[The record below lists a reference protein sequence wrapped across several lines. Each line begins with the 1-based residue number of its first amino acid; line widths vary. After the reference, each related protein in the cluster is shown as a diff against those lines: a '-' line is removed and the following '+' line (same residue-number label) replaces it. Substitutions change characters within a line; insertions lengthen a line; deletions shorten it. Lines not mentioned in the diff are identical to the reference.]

1 MVAATS
7 PRPISSPRVVVA
19 IRPLDRAQS
28 RGEYPT
34 MKTNPGQGR
43 FNRWA
48 PSYDRSILQRLMFEP
63 VHEAVLSAFRASS
76 APPHD
81 VLDVGCGT
89 GRLLETAAGRWDG
102 VRFTGVDAWEE
113 MVEEARRK
121 HEGDARF
128 VFKQGDASALPV
140 ESDSFDVVF
149 STMSFHHWRDQ
160 AAGICEV
167 ARVLRPGGFFV
178 LADIDVPFM
187 FFLRPLLR
195 WTGHANFQ
203 GPKDIPRLLEQADL
217 AVVTRRRFWALLRTQ
232 LFLARKGVPIA
243 RL

>member
-1 MVAATS
+1 
-7 PRPISSPRVVVA
+7 
-19 IRPLDRAQS
+19 
-28 RGEYPT
+28 

-76 APPHD
+76 APPQD

-89 GRLLETAAGRWDG
+89 GRLLETAAERWDD
-102 VRFTGVDAWEE
+102 VRFTGVDASEE

-140 ESDSFDVVF
+140 ESDSFDAVF

-195 WTGHANFQ
+195 WTDHANFQ